1 MQSSIAVLKQHH
13 ANAHREAFF
22 KRLVDIAPGLE
33 GYVRNRLR
41 TAEHNGLI
49 PTGLYAPDDILDEV
63 YLYAYEHFEEM
74 PEDESG
80 LRVMLFQLANDRLD
94 DIIREEAWRHNT
106 VSLEA
111 ILADEMRMMNEIPQM
126 TTDADGDIV
135 LVEELDDSE
144 IVPPE
149 PRVLL
154 LEDSFEDEI
163 IGQTGLDA
171 GLIRGD
177 GAMRQLLA
185 RIYADIP
192 AQSRILFDLWTRGKL
207 TVEEIARVR
216 AIDADQVKDVLGQIQ
231 ARFSSV
237 LK

>member
-1 MQSSIAVLKQHH
+1 MQELMTTLKKHH
-13 ANAHREAFF
+13 EKADRTAFF
-22 KRLVDIAPGLE
+22 EHIIDVAPGLE
-33 GYVRNRLR
+33 SYVRNRLR
-41 TAEHNGLI
+41 TAEQNGLI
-49 PTGLYAPDDILDEV
+49 PADLYSPEDILDEV
-63 YLYAYEHFEEM
+63 YLYAYEHFDEM

-94 DIIREEAWRHNT
+94 DIIREEAWRHNA
-106 VSLEA
+106 VSLETV
-111 ILADEMRMMNEIPQM
+111 LADEMRMMNEIPQM

-216 AIDADQVKDVLGQIQ
+216 AIDADQVRDVLKQIQ
-231 ARFSSV
+231 SRFSNV